1 MSQTSASFL
10 MISVLLV
17 RSLSFL
23 FSKFCLEEM
32 NPYHLL
38 GVRFF
43 LAFLVLWPLFG
54 RHLKKHL
61 SWQMLK
67 DSAILGGLIFAVMAC
82 EMMALMHTEIYIIA
96 FLENSAFI
104 FVALF
109 TFLLTREVPSLHK
122 LTGIAIV
129 LVGVGCLTLAG
140 NQISFNVGTLYAAA
154 ASFFYGIFIMATA
167 RMAEREDPL
176 ALGVWQMGW
185 MGLFSLAASYLTG
198 GFSFDF
204 SETIWYY
211 LAIQILVCTAF
222 GFTFQ
227 TVAQKYISADD
238 ASFLCAL
245 DPIFAMV
252 WGCLFAEEEP
262 GLAGLTGSGLIILGI
277 LYIHG
282 KLSAAWKWL
291 RGIGGSN

>member
-1 MSQTSASFL
+1 MSQTAASFL

-17 RSLSFL
+17 RSMSFL

-32 NPYHLL
+32 DPYQLL

-43 LAFLVLWPLFG
+43 LAFLVLWPFFWG
-54 RHLKKHL
+54 RLRRNISRTL
-61 SWQMLK
+61 LA
-67 DSAILGGLIFAVMAC
+67 DSAILGALIFAVMAC
-82 EMMALMHTEIYIIA
+82 EMEALLRTDIYIIA

-104 FVALF
+104 FVAFF

-129 LVGVGCLTLAG
+129 LIGVGLLTLKG
-140 NQISFNVGTLYAAA
+140 NQISIDSGTLYAAA
-154 ASFFYGIFIMATA
+154 ASFFYGIFIIATA
-167 RMAEREDPL
+167 RMAGRDDPL

-185 MGLFSLAASYLTG
+185 MGLISLAVSFWG
-198 GFSFDF
+198 SGVSFDF

-211 LAIQILVCTAF
+211 LAFQIFVCTAF

-245 DPIFAMV
+245 DPLFAMI
-252 WGCLFAEEEP
+252 WGCLFAGEEP
-262 GLAGLTGSGLIILGI
+262 GLFGLTGSGLIILGI

-282 KLSAAWKWL
+282 KLEAAWKWL
-291 RGIGGSN
+291 RGISGQ